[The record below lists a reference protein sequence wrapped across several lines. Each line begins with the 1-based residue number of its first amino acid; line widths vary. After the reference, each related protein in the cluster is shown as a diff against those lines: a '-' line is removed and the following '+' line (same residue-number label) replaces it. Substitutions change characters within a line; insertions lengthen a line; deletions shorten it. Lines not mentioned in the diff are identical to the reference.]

1 MSIMKKFR
9 VVEEGRNLTYKEMSK
24 TCGGACSDT
33 TQLASCSSVKFFTCT
48 PCAWYMICTDSQFSM
63 CGATALETCKGTQ
76 RVTIDQSKLNQ

>member
-1 MSIMKKFR
+1 MKKFR

-24 TCGGACSDT
+24 TSDT
-33 TQLASCSSVKFFTCT
+33 TQLASCSSVKFLTCT

-63 CGATALETCKGTQ
+63 CGATALETCKGTH